1 VALLVGLLAAGV
13 IVILLVVL
21 GWRRTSD
28 SRRSTID
35 NGVTEQQ
42 ARDNAA
48 PLTTAILSGS
58 RNSRAQPD
66 RTSSSVRRDRQ

>member
-58 RNSRAQPD
+58 RNSQAQPD
-66 RTSSSVRRDRQ
+66 RPSRSAPRDRH

>member
-21 GWRRTSD
+21 AWRRTNER
-28 SRRSTID
+28 RRSTID

-42 ARDNAA
+42 ARENAA
-48 PLTTAILSGS
+48 PLTMAILSGS
-58 RNSRAQPD
+58 RNSRAQPEI
-66 RTSSSVRRDRQ
+66 TSGSAPRDRQ

>member
-1 VALLVGLLAAGV
+1 MALLVGLVAAGV
-13 IVILLVVL
+13 IVILLVAL
-21 GWRRTSD
+21 AWRRTSD

-35 NGVTEQQ
+35 HGVTEQQ

-58 RNSRAQPD
+58 RNSQAQKPTEQE
-66 RTSSSVRRDRQ
+66 RSP